1 MVAVLAFLFVVALS
15 LLILRVGTIAL
26 ILTGLSEDI
35 ASFQALSAYT
45 GTGFT
50 TSETEKVVHNP
61 ARRRVMRDL
70 MILGNMGVVST
81 IATAILSIGYLR
93 DPSVGLRPVAVLLGG
108 FAVLIFLSFSKFVRN
123 AISVPIRASLSFLTR
138 LELQDYAD
146 LLQLE
151 GGFRVAELQVDGD
164 DWVKGRTLID
174 MRLADEGV
182 WVLGIR
188 RKDGRYLGVPLPTTE
203 IREGDVLVAY
213 GKEAS
218 LADLAGRPAG
228 EVGDRAHVTAKER
241 EARFEAV
248 EDFEDKVAVEKAPE
262 ENPERSEDGAG

>member
-1 MVAVLAFLFVVALS
+1 MVAILAFLFVIALS
-15 LLILRVGTIAL
+15 LLILRIGTIAL
-26 ILTGLSEDI
+26 VLTGLSEDI

-50 TSETEKVVHNP
+50 TRETEKVVHNA

-93 DPSVGLRPVAVLLGG
+93 NPSVGFKPLAVLLGG
-108 FAVLIFLSFSKFVRN
+108 FAVLVFLSFSKFVRH
-123 AISVPIRASLSFLTR
+123 AISIPIRSSLSWLTR

-151 GGFRVAELQVDGD
+151 GGFRVAELQVDAE

-218 LADLAGRPAG
+218 LADLAGRPKGPAG
-228 EVGDRAHVTAKER
+228 DEAHAAAKAR
-241 EARFEAV
+241 EDRFEAV
-248 EDFEDKVAVEKAPE
+248 EDFEDRILLDPE
-262 ENPERSEDGAG
+262 QESDEAG